1 MRGMRKGKAVV
12 TAALT
17 GSIHTPGMTP
27 YLPVTPQEIADEAVR
42 AYEAGAAVAHVH
54 VRNPETGQP
63 VSDVELYRQVV
74 TNVKSRCD
82 IILCLTTGGGLGMTS
97 EQRLLPVS
105 TFKPE
110 LGSFNAGS
118 VNFALFPA
126 LERYT
131 DLKFDWEKPY
141 LAFTEDFIFPN
152 TFKTMR
158 EFAAIFNENDTKPEF
173 EIYDSG
179 MINNVAFMISR
190 GLVKTPVYI
199 QFVMGVLGGIT
210 PSPRNLM
217 FLVDYARERIGE
229 FEYSVCVAGREQFNL
244 CTQALLL
251 DGNVRVGL
259 EDNLYLEKGVMAK
272 SSGEQVA
279 KIVRIARELGI
290 EPATTAEARQILG
303 LKGIDKVNY

>member
-1 MRGMRKGKAVV
+1 MKGKAVV
-12 TAALT
+12 TAAIT

-27 YLPVTPQEIADEAVR
+27 YLPITPQEIADEAVR
-42 AYEAGAAVAHVH
+42 AYEAGAAVAHIH

-63 VSDVELYRQVV
+63 MSDVELYRQVV
-74 TNVKSRCD
+74 TSVKSRCD
-82 IILCLTTGGGLGMTS
+82 IVLCLTTGGGLGMTS

-105 TFKPE
+105 TFRPE

-126 LERYT
+126 LDKYT

-158 EFAAIFNENDTKPEF
+158 EFATIFKENDTKPEF

-190 GLVKTPVYI
+190 GLVKSPVYI

-210 PSPRNLM
+210 PSPKNLM
-217 FLVDYARERIGE
+217 FLVDYARERIGDFE
-229 FEYSVCVAGREQFNL
+229 FSVCVAGREQFNL
-244 CTQALLL
+244 CTQSLLL

-259 EDNLYLEKGVMAK
+259 EDNIFLEKGVMAK

-279 KIVRIARELGI
+279 KIVRIARELGV
-290 EPATTAEARQILG
+290 EPATAAEARQILG